1 MMVKAMVSRVAWLA
15 ASLVAL
21 GGCVTE
27 TASDEVDTA
36 EEGVTGAEDAAEA
49 PPAAVA
55 EREGRQERGKDR
67 GAFKGMGGAHA
78 KMRGGPEHL
87 LGLAMKELELTDAQR
102 GALEDA
108 MKSVHAPPG
117 DKADHEA
124 KAAELA
130 AAVRAGK
137 VDPAA
142 LRPAGEPGA
151 EHADR
156 MERVA
161 SALQTL
167 HATLTPEQR
176 SELVAKAVELRAEHD
191 ARGQQDQGPK
201 DNDHGKAGRRGPGE
215 GGPLGHMLR
224 DAELTEEQR
233 QKIDAALEA
242 KGLGKPKSPPDAD
255 ELAAMHA
262 ARAQAASAMLDAFA
276 QRSLRRGEGA
286 RGAQAGE
293 AGPTLGRLRSWRSSR
308 RSSPSST
315 PSSARRSP
323 PRSRAVR
330 REALGSRACSASA
343 AGRAADV
350 GAEPLLRS
358 VPMEPEEG
366 PCSVVYIEDDE
377 RSRASP
383 RATSSRTG

>member
-276 QRSLRRGEGA
+276 KDRFDAAKVLEA
-286 RGAQAGE
+286 HKPAKQAH
-293 AGPTLGRLRSWRSSR
+293 AGP
-308 RSSPSST
+308 
-315 PSSARRSP
+315 P
-323 PRSRAVR
+323 PFLEILATVVPILDAEQ
-330 REALGSRACSASA
+330 REALAAAIESGPARGPGKQGMFGKRGR
-343 AGRAADV
+343 AGR
-350 GAEPLLRS
+350 
-358 VPMEPEEG
+358 
-366 PCSVVYIEDDE
+366 
-377 RSRASP
+377 
-383 RATSSRTG
+383 